1 MAGDPLKLDATS
13 ELRDLTAQASKV
25 FDQINIWL
33 VKNQRYGYLPDA
45 PNTPPIDPK
54 EWNALDYGTTLD
66 AGEGENAGI
75 VRADVGAV
83 VFGTADALRTV
94 LNSGHATNMAK
105 LL

>member
-1 MAGDPLKLDATS
+1 MASRESDFITEARQHNRALWDALNALET
-13 ELRDLTAQASKV
+13 LQ
-25 FDQINIWL
+25 
-33 VKNQRYGYLPDA
+33 
-45 PNTPPIDPK
+45 K

-83 VFGTADALRTV
+83 VFGTADALRAV

>member
-45 PNTPPIDPK
+45 PNTPPLDPVIDADFA
-54 EWNALDYGTTLD
+54 ESAH
-66 AGEGENAGI
+66 AGVTAEQFYATATFFAGL
-75 VRADVGAV
+75 VQSVNPQTARLLAR
-83 VFGTADALRTV
+83 FGKAM
-94 LNSGHATNMAK
+94 SQQ
-105 LL
+105 